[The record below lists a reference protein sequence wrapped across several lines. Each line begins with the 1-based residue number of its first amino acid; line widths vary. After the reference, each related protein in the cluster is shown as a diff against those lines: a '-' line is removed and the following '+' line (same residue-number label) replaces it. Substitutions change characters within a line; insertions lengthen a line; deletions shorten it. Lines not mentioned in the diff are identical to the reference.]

1 INRHS
6 TCMRCRQCGTEIADK
21 ALICYRCG
29 TATTEPTFKPPDP
42 RRRSSRASLVASVL
56 ALALLALFALY
67 LGRAPSGTAPRAV
80 TWAAVGVAVVIVALR
95 AYARRR

>member
-1 INRHS
+1 
-6 TCMRCRQCGTEIADK
+6 MQCRNCGAEIADK

-29 TATTEPTFKPPDP
+29 TATTEAKYQPAPLP
-42 RRRSSRASLVASVL
+42 RGRSRSSVLATVL
-56 ALALLALFALY
+56 ALALLVVLALFM
-67 LGRAPSGTAPRAV
+67 GRVPAGETPRYV